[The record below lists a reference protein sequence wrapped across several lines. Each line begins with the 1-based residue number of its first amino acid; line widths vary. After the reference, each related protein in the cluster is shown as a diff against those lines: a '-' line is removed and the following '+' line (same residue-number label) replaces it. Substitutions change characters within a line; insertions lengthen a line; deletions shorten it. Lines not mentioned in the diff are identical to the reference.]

1 MDSFRRDSIYL
12 SVTVFDDLSLASLSF
27 HFSSFTILFTDE
39 FFEGFIGKPKE
50 IKPSTLARSRVC

>member
-1 MDSFRRDSIYL
+1 M